1 VILPRERQAELHRH
15 LMLCFTGLS
24 RYSSEVAKS
33 TIDNL
38 AARESELTRMAQMVE
53 EAIRI
58 LATPSTPIAEF
69 GRLLDEAWQHKR
81 RLSDK
86 VSTSQVDEFY
96 ETARSAGAIGGKLMG
111 AGGGGF
117 MLLFVPPELQ
127 PKVRSRLA
135 KLVHV
140 PFELESDGSRVVLYQ
155 PNGL

>member
-1 VILPRERQAELHRH
+1 
-15 LMLCFTGLS
+15 MLCFTGLS
-24 RYSSEVAKS
+24 RFASEVAKS

-38 AARESELTRMAQMVE
+38 AARQTELKRMGAMVD

-69 GRLLDEAWQHKR
+69 GRLLDEAWQNKR
-81 RLSDK
+81 KLSDK
-86 VSTSQVDEFY
+86 VSTKEIDDLY
-96 ETARSAGAIGGKLMG
+96 EAARSAGAVGGKLMG

-117 MLLFVPPELQ
+117 LLLFVPPELQ
-127 PKVRSRLA
+127 AKVRARLA

-140 PFELESDGSRVVLYQ
+140 PFEFENDGSRVVLYQ